1 MPYLGYLL
9 AQALKAGE
17 TIAQAITSAA
27 SYVTKVGGSVVDL
40 SPSVEALK
48 SPSDGSGELNGSN
61 EYINIGQILV
71 PVGADDFTVMCWVYR
86 NRNNVGYEEIIS
98 QWTSANGSN
107 SFFLGFNNSNVRFS
121 DNWANVTV
129 SGAGDLNKW
138 FHLCGVNDGGSNA
151 YIYLDGNLKA
161 TKGSA
166 LTYTGQAEVIIG
178 KQGSLNSEYFSGN
191 LANVAVW
198 SRALSAEEVRSV
210 MNKSYDELNASET
223 KGLVSWYALDDISG
237 STVPDS
243 HGNYNGTAN

>member
-9 AQALKAGE
+9 AQAVKAGD
-17 TIAQAITSAA
+17 TIKDAISSAA
-27 SYVTKVGGSVVDL
+27 SFVTKVGGSVVDL
-40 SPSVEALK
+40 SPSVEPLK
-48 SPSDGSGELNGSN
+48 SPSDGSAVFNGSN
-61 EYINIGQILV
+61 EYIDLNQTLV

-121 DNWANVTV
+121 DNWDNVTV

-166 LTYTGQAEVIIG
+166 LTYTGQAEAIIG
-178 KQGSLNSEYFSGN
+178 RQGSGGFEYFSGN
-191 LANVAVW
+191 LVNVAVW
-198 SRALSAEEVRSV
+198 SRALSASEIRSV
-210 MNKSYDELNASET
+210 MNKSYDDLNASET

-237 STVPDS
+237 TTVPDS

>member
-48 SPSDGSGELNGSN
+48 SPSEGSGYFNGSSNYITAPFAIDPEAGSVSYWYSTNGNGSN
-61 EYINIGQILV
+61 LYDVVSSGAS
-71 PVGADDFTVMCWVYR
+71 ADDFRMILDGLHGFYLGSEYR
-86 NRNNVGYEEIIS
+86 VSFGSYANDFSWNHIMLTWDSSGTKIYHNGNFQNENTTS
-98 QWTSANGSN
+98 PSSANWN
-107 SFFLGFNNSNVRFS
+107 STPTQTFIGARYNTLNNYP
-121 DNWANVTV
+121 
-129 SGAGDLNKW
+129 GY
-138 FHLCGVNDGGSNA
+138 LC
-151 YIYLDGNLKA
+151 
-161 TKGSA
+161 
-166 LTYTGQAEVIIG
+166 
-178 KQGSLNSEYFSGN
+178 
-191 LANVAVW
+191 NVAFW
-198 SRALSAEEVRSV
+198 SRALSASEVRSV